1 MNASASRVSGPLHVA
16 AALALLGASTGSTGQ
31 AVTYSI
37 DAHTLAAS
45 TNTLTNLCFRLSGTI
60 AEPVAAPP
68 GTGTYT
74 AYAGFWA
81 AAAQSPAVDEVFF
94 ASFEE
99 C

>member
-1 MNASASRVSGPLHVA
+1 MNASASRVSGPLHLA
-16 AALALLGASTGSTGQ
+16 AALALLGASTAATGQ

-37 DAHTLAAS
+37 DVHTLAPS
-45 TNTLTNLCFRLSGTI
+45 TNTLTNLCFRLAGTI
-60 AEPVAAPP
+60 AEPVSALP
-68 GTGTYT
+68 GTGIYT

-81 AAAQSPAVDEVFF
+81 AAAPAPAVDEVFF